1 MSRKRRDWILVVI
14 LFSYFM
20 ILLDNSIIFTGTV
33 KIAADLGLDQ
43 RLLSWVSSAY
53 SLTFGGF
60 LLVGGRLGDIFGRR
74 RVFTIGLVIFGLGSL
89 LVGLSWSA
97 PVIIASR
104 AFQGVG
110 SAILAPTTLA
120 ILMDTYTGRA
130 RTRAIAAYGAM
141 AGIGASVSLVLGGV
155 FASLLTWRVGFFINV
170 PIAAWMY
177 YLSRRHLSPA
187 KERSSGRGLDW
198 WGTVTSLLGMVS
210 LVYAIVG
217 DGGNLWFLL
226 AAGILLGI
234 FIVLEA
240 RQAHPMMPLRLFA
253 DRERIGAYAGRFLY
267 MGAMLGFWF
276 ITPQIMQNQLGFT
289 PLMAGVGFFP
299 LTIVN
304 FVVALQVS
312 RLTERFGNGCLLVA
326 GIFFTLLGM
335 VWMSRFVPSLGYWWG
350 IAAPMLV
357 IGFGQ
362 GLALSPF
369 TAAGVAH
376 TLPEDAGAASGV
388 VNVMHQIGGS
398 VGLSALVAIQAA
410 TVAQRLSGTTSASS
424 TLASAAEVAG
434 FGNAI
439 LLGSALL
446 LGSLLCGIFLVLPG
460 EKRGR
465 LFDVVENDSSQEKKE
480 VIR

>member
-1 MSRKRRDWILVVI
+1 MSKKRLDWILVVI

-43 RLLSWVSSAY
+43 RSLSWVSSAY

-74 RVFTIGLVIFGLGSL
+74 RVFDIGLVIFGLGSL

-120 ILMDTYTGRA
+120 ILMDSYQGKA

-177 YLSRRHLSPA
+177 YLSARHLPA
-187 KERSSGRGLDW
+187 SAERGSARSLDW
-198 WGTVTSLLGMVS
+198 WGTLTSLFGMVA
-210 LVYAIVG
+210 LVYSIVG

-226 AAGILLGI
+226 AAVILLGA
-234 FIVLEA
+234 FVALEA
-240 RQAHPMMPLRLFA
+240 RGTHPMMPLRLFA
-253 DRERIGAYAGRFLY
+253 DRERVGAYVGRFLY
-267 MGAMLGFWF
+267 LGAMLGFWF

-289 PLMAGVGFFP
+289 PLMAGVAFFP

-312 RLTERFGNGCLLVA
+312 RLTERFGNGRLLVV
-326 GIFFTLLGM
+326 GIFLTLLGM
-335 VWMSRFVPSLGYWWG
+335 VWMSRFAPAMGYWMG

-398 VGLSALVAIQAA
+398 VGLSALVAVQ
-410 TVAQRLSGTTSASS
+410 SS
-424 TLASAAEVAG
+424 TGAVGTSGEIHG
-434 FGNAI
+434 FNSAI
-439 LLGSALL
+439 LVGSALL
-446 LGSLLCGIFLVLPG
+446 LASLLCGIFLVLPG
-460 EKRGR
+460 EKRSVAAR
-465 LFDVVENDSSQEKKE
+465 AVPAENDTIENTTEGVS
-480 VIR
+480 R